1 MFFLFLE
8 KLQNSQPQMQQR
20 HKTIN
25 YEKLIKEV
33 KEMRYQ
39 HLIDQTG
46 DLLKNGSKASIE
58 TSDEFSQSELS
69 KIDFTSFP
77 VQHDF
82 PTILAEK
89 SQLEPKCSDIF
100 RQNPFIINRDL
111 TVNIVNTASNDVSI
125 KTIFRSRLFFFFFF
139 QMMIYFRF
147 GNLSTEFSTFFSTN

>member
-1 MFFLFLE
+1 MWLEFFFLFLE

-46 DLLKNGSKASIE
+46 DLIKNGSVE

-69 KIDFTSFP
+69 KVDFTSFP
-77 VQHDF
+77 IQHDF

-111 TVNIVNTASNDVSI
+111 TVNVINTASNDVSAKI
-125 KTIFRSRLFFFFFF
+125 YLAAIFLKFFFI
-139 QMMIYFRF
+139 MMVLF
-147 GNLSTEFSTFFSTN
+147 